1 MTMRTTALALAM
13 IALPAVL
20 WACPVCGLASASD
33 NQSSYVSMSVML
45 SALPLG
51 MMAGIAFWLYRK
63 NR

>member
-1 MTMRTTALALAM
+1 MTMRTTVLALAM
-13 IALPAVL
+13 TALPAVL

>member
-1 MTMRTTALALAM
+1 MRTTALTLAM
-13 IALPAVL
+13 TALPAAL
-20 WACPVCGLASASD
+20 LACPVCGLASASD

-51 MMAGIAFWLYRK
+51 MMAGIAVWLYRK